1 MIRKLFKIL
10 KAAIVGA
17 VWTVVFVYAARI
29 IMISIWNFDILN
41 MRDWQVINTFWES
54 GGKIK
59 TGRDYL
65 FVGMLLA
72 LIPLWFWGWRFFYRL
87 SFVKI
92 LLFPITW
99 YNNRMIRKYGENMPR
114 IILKNMG
121 AAKSKPNMEEIIE
134 QRLKE
139 SAKPREKETG
149 KIRRS
154 IQEKISASEKK

>member
-17 VWTVVFVYAARI
+17 VWTVVFVYAAQI
-29 IMISIWNFDILN
+29 IMISVWNFDILN

-59 TGRDYL
+59 TDRDYL

-72 LIPLWFWGWRFFYRL
+72 LIPLWFWGWRFFCRL

-99 YNNRMIRKYGENMPR
+99 YNNRMIRKYGENTPR

-154 IQEKISASEKK
+154 IQEKISAFEKK

>member
-1 MIRKLFKIL
+1 
-10 KAAIVGA
+10 
-17 VWTVVFVYAARI
+17 
-29 IMISIWNFDILN
+29 
-41 MRDWQVINTFWES
+41 
-54 GGKIK
+54 
-59 TGRDYL
+59 
-65 FVGMLLA
+65 MLLA

-99 YNNRMIRKYGENMPR
+99 YNNRMIRKYGENTPR

-139 SAKPREKETG
+139 SAKPGKRKPEKSVVRF
-149 KIRRS
+149 RRKYPPPKRNS
-154 IQEKISASEKK
+154 GRTECCVNNLLNTF

>member
-65 FVGMLLA
+65 LSACCWRLFRCGSGAGAFSTVSA
-72 LIPLWFWGWRFFYRL
+72 LSKSCSFRL
-87 SFVKI
+87 
-92 LLFPITW
+92 PGIT
-99 YNNRMIRKYGENMPR
+99 
-114 IILKNMG
+114 
-121 AAKSKPNMEEIIE
+121 
-134 QRLKE
+134 
-139 SAKPREKETG
+139 TV
-149 KIRRS
+149 
-154 IQEKISASEKK
+154 

>member
-17 VWTVVFVYAARI
+17 VWTVVFVYAAQI

-65 FVGMLLA
+65 FVG
-72 LIPLWFWGWRFFYRL
+72 WRLFRCGSGAGAFSAVSVLSKSFSFRL
-87 SFVKI
+87 
-92 LLFPITW
+92 PGITT
-99 YNNRMIRKYGENMPR
+99 
-114 IILKNMG
+114 
-121 AAKSKPNMEEIIE
+121 A
-134 QRLKE
+134 
-139 SAKPREKETG
+139 
-149 KIRRS
+149 
-154 IQEKISASEKK
+154 

>member
-1 MIRKLFKIL
+1 MIKKLFKIL
-10 KAAIVGA
+10 KAAIIGII
-17 VWTVVFVYAARI
+17 WTFVFVYTAQAT
-29 IMISIWNFDILN
+29 MISVWNFDILN

-59 TGRDYL
+59 TGKDYV

-72 LIPLWFWGWRFFYRL
+72 LIPLWFWGWRFFCRL
-87 SFVKI
+87 SFIKI

-99 YNNRMIRKYGENMPR
+99 YNNRMIRKYGENTPR

-121 AAKSKPNMEEIIE
+121 VNKNKPNMEEIIE
-134 QRLKE
+134 QRLKA

-154 IQEKISASEKK
+154 IQEKISAAEKK